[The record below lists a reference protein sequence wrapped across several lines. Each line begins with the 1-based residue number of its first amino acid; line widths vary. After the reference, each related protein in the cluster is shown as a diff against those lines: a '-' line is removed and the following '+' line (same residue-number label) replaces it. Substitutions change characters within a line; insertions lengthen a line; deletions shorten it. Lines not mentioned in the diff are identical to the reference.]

1 MSERGARQWSMR
13 GAALPAA
20 LTAQILTTGFCGSRC
35 RCSGTSPNCGGS
47 PSSWLV
53 DRQSAAAAAAA
64 TGGTATSKSL
74 MEEEVTEPDPQ
85 ASAPAGM
92 PPPAGTHAE
101 VNGDL
106 PGNPYLR
113 DVVVVDVTASPARE
127 PIVLQDAA
135 EYSQQSQRCG

>member
-1 MSERGARQWSMR
+1 M
-13 GAALPAA
+13 
-20 LTAQILTTGFCGSRC
+20 
-35 RCSGTSPNCGGS
+35 
-47 PSSWLV
+47 

-64 TGGTATSKSL
+64 TGGTDTSKSL

-85 ASAPAGM
+85 ASVPAGM
-92 PPPAGTHAE
+92 PPPVGAHAE

-113 DVVVVDVTASPARE
+113 DVVVVDVTASPVRE
-127 PIVLQDAA
+127 PIVLQDAG